1 MARVTRSRGLVAI
14 FEHNPWNPLTRRA
27 VAGCEF
33 DKDAVLLTRR
43 ETERLLG
50 GSAIADVQ
58 GSYIL
63 FFTRE
68 STLLSRIERRLGR
81 IPLGAQYVVSG
92 QRG

>member
-1 MARVTRSRGLVAI
+1 VTRSGGLVAI

-33 DKDAVLLTRR
+33 DEDVVLLTRR
-43 ETERLLG
+43 EGGRLLR
-50 GSAIADVQ
+50 GSGLAAVE

-68 STLLSRIERRLGR
+68 STLLSRIERRLAR

-92 QRG
+92 RRG